1 MAPSPFRIAYVSQL
15 DPQDVRAFSGIA
27 HFAFRALQ
35 QHVGE
40 VTAFRAPPI
49 PRRWTR
55 RVGCALRYALG
66 TGRALGPARFDVA
79 FVLHAS
85 NVCAGLPRR
94 IPLVYCADVTWQ
106 AYEGY
111 YARPLPL
118 RPWQLRL
125 RRALERRCLR
135 RADLLVFSS
144 QWAADSA
151 VRHYG
156 VPAERVEVIPYG
168 ANLPLAPHWSE
179 PSERAHAPVLE
190 LLFLGVEWGRKGG
203 AYALEA
209 VRALNRWGVPA
220 HLTVCGCVPPADE
233 ALPGHVTVI
242 PFLDKGVPAD
252 AARFHGLL
260 RRAHFLLLPTRAEA
274 MGLVFG
280 EANAYGLPAIT
291 TRTGGIP
298 SVVEDGVNGR
308 LLPLSASGE
317 DFARV
322 IADEWRD
329 REAWVRASHRARQRF
344 EERLNWDAW
353 GRSLHAALA
362 RRFSARG
369 SRAAAASALLAH

>member
-1 MAPSPFRIAYVSQL
+1 MAPAPLKIAFASTH
-15 DPQDVRAFSGIA
+15 DPRDVRACSGIP
-27 HFAFRALQ
+27 HFAYRALQ
-35 QHVGE
+35 RHVGE
-40 VTAFRAPPI
+40 VTLLQPPALHRNIVTRTARAAAY
-49 PRRWTR
+49 
-55 RVGCALRYALG
+55 ALRSWRELSP
-66 TGRALGPARFDVA
+66 RNFDVA
-79 FVLHAS
+79 LVHGAALIGSFA
-85 NVCAGLPRR
+85 PRR
-94 IPLVYCADVTWQ
+94 IPLVYTSDVTWQ
-106 AYEGY
+106 VYEGY
-111 YARPLPL
+111 YPAVYRRPAE
-118 RPWQLRL
+118 LRL

-168 ANLPLAPHWSE
+168 ANLPVAPPHHGPE
-179 PSERAHAPVLE
+179 GRAHAPVLE
-190 LLFLGVEWGRKGG
+190 LLFLGVNWERKGG

-233 ALPGHVTVI
+233 EVPGCVTVI

-252 AARFHGLL
+252 AARFHDLL
-260 RRAHFLLLPTRAEA
+260 RRAHFLLLPTRADA
-274 MGLVFG
+274 TPIAFC
-280 EANAYGLPAIT
+280 EANAHGLPVIT

-353 GRSLHAALA
+353 GRSLSAALA
-362 RRFSARG
+362 RRFPARG
-369 SRAAAASALLAH
+369 SRAAAPGALLAH